1 MSFNIALGGLRAA
14 HKRLEVAGNNIA
26 NVGTIGFKSS
36 RAEFAALYSSAR
48 LGSGRDAVGDG
59 VRLANVS
66 QNFNA
71 GDVFSSHGHSLDM
84 RIQGNGFFVVSDR
97 GSVSY
102 TRAGAFVK
110 DAKDFIVDSH
120 GHRLQGYGANA
131 QGEIVPGV
139 RTDLKIDTSNLAP
152 KATSEIKQIINLNS
166 TSPSLATLAQFN
178 PADPSTY
185 TKVMT
190 RTIQD
195 AGVPARPEVVD
206 AGGVVVTPAKPA
218 VAPADHEL
226 KQYFV
231 KIDDDRWNVY
241 VTVDGVS
248 PTDPASAVPLQW
260 SVLRQA
266 DGSMVYAGGSQHI
279 KKVSDTEFSLTR
291 WVPAQRQG
299 GTWAPSPAAG
309 GGPVSL
315 PLNDGG
321 VNGVDER
328 DPVQDR
334 PLPLF
339 KPTDIESYSRTF
351 SSKIFDSQGNE
362 HELKQY
368 FVKDGVNSWR
378 MHLLIN
384 DRNPM
389 DAQRTEP
396 YTASFLFNADG
407 SLSSMAGGSG
417 LDLDNQM
424 LTLKGWTPSKLVDAD
439 KGSARWITNGAVAN
453 PEGIRIDMSQ
463 LSQHNAETARSSLQV
478 DGYSPGLLS
487 GMSID
492 TSGTIRASFSNGLY
506 RNIGQVMLATF
517 ANEQGL
523 QPQSDTRW
531 TETIASGA
539 AIHDT
544 PGVGS
549 LGSIIEQSLEGSNVK
564 LTEELIE
571 LIQAQTAYQAN
582 SKVISTEG
590 TLMQTIIQAT

>member
-1 MSFNIALGGLRAA
+1 MSFNIALGGLSAA

-26 NVGTIGFKSS
+26 NVGTVGFKSS

-48 LGSGRDAVGDG
+48 LGSGRNAVGDG

-71 GDVFSSHGHSLDM
+71 GGAFSSDGHPLDM
-84 RIQGNGFFVVSDR
+84 RIQGNGFFVISDR

-110 DAKDFIVDSH
+110 DANDFIVDNH
-120 GHRLQGYGANA
+120 GSRLQGYGADA
-131 QGEIVPGV
+131 RGQIIPGV
-139 RTDLKIDTSNLAP
+139 RTDLRIDTSNMAP
-152 KATSEIKQIINLNS
+152 KATTEVSQVINLGS
-166 TSPSLATLAQFN
+166 ATPSLATLPLFN

-185 TKVMT
+185 TKVIT

-195 AGVPARPEVVD
+195 AGIPAVPEVVD
-206 AGGVVVTPAKPA
+206 GNGTVITPARPA
-218 VAPADHEL
+218 IPPADHEL

-231 KIDDDRWNVY
+231 KTDDDHWNSY
-241 VTVDGVS
+241 VTVDGIN
-248 PTDPASAVPLQW
+248 PADPDSMAPLQW
-260 SVLRQA
+260 SLAKRP
-266 DGSMVYAGGSQHI
+266 DGTMAYAGGSQHI
-279 KKVSDTEFSLTR
+279 KKISDTEFSLTR
-291 WVPAQRQG
+291 WIPAQQKG
-299 GTWAPSPAAG
+299 GAWVPSPAAS

-315 PLNDGG
+315 PLSHGG
-321 VNGVDER
+321 VNGIDAL
-328 DPVQDR
+328 DPVVDR
-334 PLPLF
+334 PV
-339 KPTDIESYSRTF
+339 PTFRSSDPTSYNHTF
-351 SSKIFDSQGNE
+351 SSRVYDSQGNE

-368 FVKDGVNSWR
+368 FVKDGINSWR

-407 SLSSMAGGSG
+407 TISSMTGGPG
-417 LDLDNQM
+417 LQLDNQT
-424 LTLKGWTPSKLVDAD
+424 LTLTGWIPSRLVDAG
-439 KGSARWITNGAVAN
+439 KSTAQWISNGAVAH
-453 PEGIRIDMSQ
+453 PEGIRLDMSR

-478 DGYSPGLLS
+478 DGYSPGLLTGMNIDGS
-487 GMSID
+487 GIM
-492 TSGTIRASFSNGLY
+492 RASFSNGLY
-506 RNIGQVMLATF
+506 RNIGQVMLASF

-531 TETIASGA
+531 TETIESGA
-539 AIHDT
+539 AIYDA
-544 PGVGS
+544 PGIGT
-549 LGSIIEQSLEGSNVK
+549 LGSIVEQSLEGSNVK

-582 SKVISTEG
+582 SKVISTEA
-590 TLMQTIIQAT
+590 TLMQTLIQAT

>member
-36 RAEFAALYSSAR
+36 RAEFSALYSSAR
-48 LGSGRDAVGDG
+48 LGGGRDAVGDG
-59 VRLANVS
+59 VQLANVS

-71 GDVFSSHGHSLDM
+71 GDVFSSHGHPLDL

-110 DAKDFIVDSH
+110 DANDFIVDSH
-120 GHRLQGYGANA
+120 GHRLQGYAANSN
-131 QGEIVPGV
+131 GEVVAGV
-139 RTDLKIDTSNLAP
+139 RTDLKIDMSNMAP
-152 KATSEIKQIINLNS
+152 RATGEIKQVINLGS
-166 TSPSLATLAQFN
+166 ASPSLATLPMFN

-185 TKVMT
+185 TKVIT
-190 RTIQD
+190 RTIKD
-195 AGVPARPEVVD
+195 AGVPAVAEVVG
-206 AGGVVVTPAKPA
+206 AGGVVITPAKPA
-218 VAPADHEL
+218 VPPADHEV

-231 KIDDDRWNVY
+231 RSADDQWNIH
-241 VTVDGVS
+241 VTVDGVN
-248 PTDPASAVPLQW
+248 PTDPASATALQW
-260 SVLRQA
+260 SVVRHP
-266 DGSMVYAGGSQHI
+266 DGTLAYTGGSQHV
-279 KKVSDTEFSLTR
+279 KKISDAEFSLTR
-291 WVPAQRQG
+291 WVPAQQKG
-299 GTWAPSPAAG
+299 GAWVPSPAAS

-315 PLNDGG
+315 PLSEGG
-321 VNGVDER
+321 VNGIDVQ
-328 DPVQDR
+328 DPVMDK
-334 PLPLF
+334 PVPLF
-339 KPTDIESYSRTF
+339 RPTDTDSYNKTFASR
-351 SSKIFDSQGNE
+351 IFDSQGNE

-378 MHLLIN
+378 MHLLVN

-407 SLSSMAGGSG
+407 SISSMAGGTG
-417 LDLDNQM
+417 LELDNQT
-424 LTLKGWTPSKLVDAD
+424 LTLKGWTPSRPIDAG
-439 KGSARWITNGAVAN
+439 KSSARWVANGAVAN

-463 LSQHNAETARSSLQV
+463 LTQHNAETARASLAV
-478 DGYSPGLLS
+478 DGFAPGLLS
-487 GMSID
+487 GMNID
-492 TSGTIRASFSNGLY
+492 TSGTIRASFSNGLH
-506 RNIGQVMLATF
+506 RDIGRVMLASF

-531 TETIASGA
+531 TETTESGV
-539 AIHDT
+539 AIYDS

-549 LGSIIEQSLEGSNVK
+549 LGSIIEQSLEGSNVQ

>member
-1 MSFNIALGGLRAA
+1 MSFNIALSGLSAA

-26 NVGTIGFKSS
+26 NVGTVGFKSS
-36 RAEFAALYSSAR
+36 RAEFSALYSSAR
-48 LGSGRDAVGDG
+48 LGNGRDAVGDG

-66 QNFNA
+66 QNFTA
-71 GDVFSSHGHSLDM
+71 GDVFSSHGHPLDM

-97 GSVSY
+97 GAVSY

-110 DAKDFIVDSH
+110 DANDFIVDSH
-120 GHRLQGYGANA
+120 GNRLQGYGVNS

-139 RTDLKIDTSNLAP
+139 RTDLKIDMSNMAP
-152 KATSEIKQIINLNS
+152 RATSEVRQVINLGS
-166 TSPSLATLAQFN
+166 ATPSLATLPLFN
-178 PADPSTY
+178 PADSSTY
-185 TKVMT
+185 TKVIT

-195 AGVPARPEVVD
+195 AGVPAVPEVVN
-206 AGGVVVTPAKPA
+206 GSGIVITPARPA
-218 VAPADHEL
+218 VPPVDHEL

-231 KIDDDRWNVY
+231 KTDDDQWSVY

-248 PTDPASAVPLQW
+248 PTDPASPTPLQW
-260 SVLRQA
+260 SLTRRP
-266 DGSMVYAGGSQHI
+266 DGTLVYTGGSQHVRKI
-279 KKVSDTEFSLTR
+279 SDTEFSLTR
-291 WVPAQRQG
+291 WVPAQQKG
-299 GTWAPSPAAG
+299 GAWVPGPAAS

-315 PLNDGG
+315 PLSHGGVDGVDGG
-321 VNGVDER
+321 
-328 DPVQDR
+328 DPVMDR
-334 PLPLF
+334 PVPVF
-339 KPTDIESYSRTF
+339 SPRDATSYNQTF
-351 SSKIFDSQGNE
+351 SSRIFDTQGNE
-362 HELKQY
+362 HQLRQF
-368 FVKDGVNSWR
+368 FVKDGTNSWR

-389 DAQRTEP
+389 DPQRTEP
-396 YTASFLFNADG
+396 YTASFMFNADG
-407 SLSSMAGGSG
+407 SLSSMAGGPG
-417 LDLDNQM
+417 LQLDNQT
-424 LTLKGWTPSKLVDAD
+424 LTLTGWMPARLVDAD
-439 KGSARWITNGAVAN
+439 KSTARWVSNGALAS
-453 PEGIRIDMSQ
+453 PEGIRIDMSR

-478 DGYSPGLLS
+478 DGYSPGQLS
-487 GMSID
+487 GMNID

-506 RNIGQVMLATF
+506 RDIGRVMLASF

-531 TETIASGA
+531 TETIESGA
-539 AIHDT
+539 AIYDS

-549 LGSIIEQSLEGSNVK
+549 LGSIIEQSLEGSNVR

>member
-26 NVGTIGFKSS
+26 NVGTVGFKSS
-36 RAEFAALYSSAR
+36 RAEFSALYSSAR

-71 GDVFSSHGHSLDM
+71 GDVFSSQGHPLDM

-97 GSVSY
+97 GSVGY

-110 DAKDFIVDSH
+110 DANDFIVDSH
-120 GHRLQGYGANA
+120 GRRLQGYGANS
-131 QGEIVPGV
+131 QGDIAAGV

-152 KATSEIKQIINLNS
+152 KATSEIGQVINLGS
-166 TSPSLATLAQFN
+166 ATPSLATLPLFN

-185 TKVMT
+185 TKVIT

-195 AGVPARPEVVD
+195 AGVAAVPAVTG
-206 AGGVVVTPAKPA
+206 AGGAVVTPARPA
-218 VAPADHEL
+218 VPPADHEL

-231 KIDDDRWNVY
+231 KTADDQWNVY
-241 VTVDGVS
+241 VTVDGLS
-248 PTDPASAVPLQW
+248 PTDPASHTPLQW
-260 SVLRQA
+260 SMVKRP
-266 DGSMVYAGGSQHI
+266 DGTLVYTGGSQHI
-279 KKVSDTEFSLTR
+279 KKLSDTEFSLTR
-291 WVPAQRQG
+291 WVPAQQQG
-299 GTWAPSPAAG
+299 GVWKPGPAAS

-315 PLNDGG
+315 PLSDGG

-328 DPVQDR
+328 DPVMDR
-334 PLPLF
+334 PVPLF
-339 KPTDIESYSRTF
+339 RPADAESYSTVF
-351 SSKIFDSQGNE
+351 SSRIFDSQGNE

-368 FVKDGVNSWR
+368 FVKDGVNSWQ

-407 SLSSMAGGSG
+407 TVSSMAGGSG
-417 LDLDNQM
+417 LELDNQT
-424 LTLKGWTPSKLVDAD
+424 LTLKGWVPSRLVDAG
-439 KGSARWITNGAVAN
+439 KSTARWITNGAVAN
-453 PEGIRIDMSQ
+453 PEGIRIDMSR

-478 DGYSPGLLS
+478 DGHSPGLLS

-492 TSGTIRASFSNGLY
+492 ASGTIRASFSNGLY
-506 RNIGQVMLATF
+506 RNIGQVMLAQF

-523 QPQSDTRW
+523 QPQSDSRW
-531 TETIASGA
+531 TETIESGA
-539 AIHDT
+539 AVYGT
-544 PGVGS
+544 PGAGS